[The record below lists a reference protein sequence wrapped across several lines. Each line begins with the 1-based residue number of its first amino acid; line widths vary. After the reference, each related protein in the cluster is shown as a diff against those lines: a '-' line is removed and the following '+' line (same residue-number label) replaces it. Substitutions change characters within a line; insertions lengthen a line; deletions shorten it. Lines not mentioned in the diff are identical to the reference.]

1 MTGRRARAR
10 RRSSEHSHQAR
21 PEKPG
26 AEDERRCAAC
36 GRMTTPRERI
46 LIAGVPLH
54 LTCALA
60 RRRAAKR

>member
-1 MTGRRARAR
+1 MTGRRALQ
-10 RRSSEHSHQAR
+10 RRSSGHSDRAS
-21 PEKPG
+21 PEPPG
-26 AEDERRCAAC
+26 SADERRCVAC
-36 GRMTTPRERI
+36 GRMTSPRERI